1 MATLNLDGK
10 LYDLDKASPEAKAK
24 IDSARFCDKKI
35 AELEADIAVLRTAR
49 SAYLGAL
56 PQLVNDD
63 ALLADQEAAADKT
76 QEATTH

>member
-10 LYDLDKASPEAKAK
+10 LYDLEKISPEAKAK

-35 AELEADIAVLRTAR
+35 AELEAEIAVLRTAR
-49 SAYLGAL
+49 AAYLGAL
-56 PQLVNDD
+56 PLLVKDD